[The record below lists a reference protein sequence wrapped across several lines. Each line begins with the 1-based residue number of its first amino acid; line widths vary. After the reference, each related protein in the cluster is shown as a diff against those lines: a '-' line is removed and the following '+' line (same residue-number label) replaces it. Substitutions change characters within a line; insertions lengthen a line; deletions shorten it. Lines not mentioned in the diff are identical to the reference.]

1 MNDSR
6 IVVKY
11 HSRRMLST
19 VDLNAL
25 FDTLFGAYGDDLIVE
40 FAEMDDPE
48 RSEAT
53 DMVEGL
59 RVVRERFRI
68 FEVASPAGAL
78 RREDLEHAAVAC
90 GRR

>member
-25 FDTLFGAYGDDLIVE
+25 FDTLFGAHGDDLVVE
-40 FAEMDDPE
+40 N
-48 RSEAT
+48 
-53 DMVEGL
+53 
-59 RVVRERFRI
+59 
-68 FEVASPAGAL
+68 L
-78 RREDLEHAAVAC
+78 RRWMIRKGPKRPIWSKGFGSFENDSAYSK
-90 GRR
+90 